1 MLGSTPVYQ
10 SLPFALNSY
19 SYYVLWQERIVG
31 INSPTLYA
39 LLVMTKFFCFHFDFR
54 KTPSPVLLVPK
65 EPEKSIERLGKGT
78 KSNKD
83 FKRYMSLVSK
93 SDCEARC
100 NVLYFALFLYIF
112 MLVFPL
118 LDQSQ
123 TKLVQKEETST

>member
-1 MLGSTPVYQ
+1 M
-10 SLPFALNSY
+10 
-19 SYYVLWQERIVG
+19 G

-93 SDCEARC
+93 VTVKHAATFYTLHFF
-100 NVLYFALFLYIF
+100 VHLY
-112 MLVFPL
+112 VGFPIAWPITNQVSPERG
-118 LDQSQ
+118 DINI
-123 TKLVQKEETST
+123 TT